1 MSEKEKKK
9 KDITEETEEKEEII
23 KEKKEEKK
31 QEGRRDDYH
40 KSVRKIQESTQ
51 ESIDSFQEA
60 EPREVK
66 IVSVYSDSR
75 SGIICK
81 TDEQG
86 VPVMMVTGYESA
98 GKGKPQKRQRFFH
111 GIQVEAFTKD
121 IAINSESLMRGK
133 RSPKPFD
140 ITSHVVQLLQETIPD
155 AQEAGDKI
163 QRQIDEETFEW
174 FDIKLPPVEENTIAL
189 DIEEEPEL
197 KLVKDLVALARGELA
212 EKLGAK
218 AEDIK
223 VEFIK
228 WAEHYLYADSLGSK
242 TDVVIPRV
250 SFVIQVETKKGSVA
264 FASIRGSCGSMKEV
278 LARYVKEGEPKDP
291 QDIIKKLVEQVIKE
305 ANDLDRAQDVAIIG
319 ANECPVILSPQVAGV
334 LAHEVFGHSAEGD
347 IICENRRNKD
357 AKIQLKSRLGA
368 QVSDYPNLTIIDTPE
383 DTLEFSNFKIKH
395 NFGSLPVDGHGNKAK
410 SVTIVENG
418 IMVGALMDRHTFNEI
433 KSGLKKET
441 SENIDK
447 IGISG
452 NVRREKF
459 DNDPLIRMRNTFIA
473 PDDKGPS
480 TKEEM
485 AKKIP
490 RTKKGLYIKSCH
502 GGSVSTDTGDFQLKG
517 NLCYLIENGIV
528 TDKPVKNVRI
538 IGNLTK
544 FVSSIKSVGNAKTM
558 HHSFTG
564 WCGKD
569 GQSVPV
575 DGAGPLLYI
584 ETAYLGG
591 GDIRPWMKVV
601 DDYIKQR
608 KEVAEGKRGKENI
621 NIPEFREFC
630 GEAPQHN
637 ICLVSA
643 VLPGNEEIAI
653 VIGKRDHSTHEM
665 DDNGKLRKRRK
676 KYD

>member
-1 MSEKEKKK
+1 MSEKNKENKEKKE
-9 KDITEETEEKEEII
+9 DIIEEKEN

-31 QEGRRDDYH
+31 QEGKRDDYY

-66 IVSVYSDSR
+66 LVSIYSDSR
-75 SGIICK
+75 SGIICE

-86 VPVMMVTGYESA
+86 VPHIMVTGYESA
-98 GKGKPQKRQRFFH
+98 GKDKPQKRQRFFH

-155 AQEAGDKI
+155 AQEAGDRV
-163 QRQIDEETFEW
+163 QRKIDEETFEW
-174 FDIKLPPVEENTIAL
+174 FDIKLPPVEENTVAL
-189 DIEEEPEL
+189 DVEEEPEL
-197 KLVKDLVALARGELA
+197 KLIKDLVVFARGELA
-212 EKLGAK
+212 ERLGAK
-218 AEDIK
+218 VEDIK
-223 VEFIK
+223 IKFIK
-228 WAEHYLYADSLGSK
+228 WSEHYLYADSLGSK
-242 TDVVIPRV
+242 TDMVIPRV
-250 SFVIQVETKKGSVA
+250 SFVIQVKTKKGSDA

-278 LARYVKEGEPKDP
+278 LARYVKEGESTEPRDLI
-291 QDIIKKLVEQVIKE
+291 QKLVEQVVKE

-319 ANECPVILSPQVAGV
+319 ATECPVILSPQVAGV

-383 DTLEFSNFKIKH
+383 HTLEFSNFKIKH

-410 SVTIVENG
+410 PVTIVENG
-418 IMVGALMDRHTFNEI
+418 IMVGAMMDRYTFNEI
-433 KSGLKKET
+433 KSGLKRET
-441 SENIDK
+441 AENIEK

-502 GGSVSTDTGDFQLKG
+502 GGAVSTDTGDFQLKG

-558 HHSFTG
+558 HHTFTG

-575 DGAGPLLYI
+575 DGAGPIIYI
-584 ETAYLGG
+584 EIAYLGG
-591 GDIRPWMKVV
+591 GSARPWLKVV
-601 DDYIKQR
+601 EDYIGQR
-608 KEVAEGKRGKENI
+608 KEVAEGRRGKENI
-621 NIPEFREFC
+621 NIPEFTEFC
-630 GEAPQHN
+630 KKTPQHN

-643 VLPGNEEIAI
+643 VLPGDEEIDI
-653 VIGKRDHSTHEM
+653 IIGKKDYSTHEM
-665 DDNGKLRKRRK
+665 DDNGKLRQRRN

>member
-1 MSEKEKKK
+1 MSEKNKEKK
-9 KDITEETEEKEEII
+9 EKEEII
-23 KEKKEEKK
+23 EEKKEEKK
-31 QEGRRDDYH
+31 QEGKRDDYY
-40 KSVRKIQESTQ
+40 KLVKNFQESTQ
-51 ESIDSFQEA
+51 ASIDSFQEA
-60 EPREVK
+60 EPREIK

-81 TDEQG
+81 TDQQG
-86 VPVMMVTGYESA
+86 VPVMMITGKEPA
-98 GKGKPQKRQRFFH
+98 GKGKQQKRQRFFM
-111 GIQVEAFTKD
+111 GIQTEAFTKEKD
-121 IAINSESLMRGK
+121 IKSESLMHRK
-133 RSPKPFD
+133 KSPKPFD
-140 ITSHVVQLLQETIPD
+140 VTSQVDQLLKETIPD
-155 AQEAGDKI
+155 AQDEGDRI
-163 QRQIDEETFEW
+163 QRKIDEETYEW
-174 FDIKLPPVEENTIAL
+174 YDIKLPSVEENTVAL
-189 DIEEEPEL
+189 DVEEEPEL

-212 EKLGAK
+212 ERLGAK
-218 AEDIK
+218 VEDIK

-242 TDVVIPRV
+242 TDVIIPRV

-278 LARYVKEGEPKDP
+278 LARYTKEGESTEPR
-291 QDIIKKLVEQVIKE
+291 DIILKLVEQVVKE

-357 AKIQLKSRLGA
+357 ATIQLKSRLGS
-368 QVSDYPNLTIIDTPE
+368 QVSDHPKLTIIDTPE
-383 DTLEFSNFKIKH
+383 DTLEFSNRTIKY
-395 NFGSLPVDGHGNKAK
+395 NFGSLPVDGYGTKAK
-410 SVTIVENG
+410 AVTIVENG
-418 IMVGALMDRHTFNEI
+418 IMVGALLDRYTFNEI
-433 KSGLKKET
+433 KSGLKRET
-441 SENIDK
+441 AEGIEK

-452 NVRREKF
+452 SVRREKF
-459 DNDPLIRMRNTFIA
+459 DHDPLIRMRNTFIL

-480 TKEEM
+480 TKDEM

-502 GGSVSTDTGDFQLKG
+502 GGSVCTDTGDFQLKG

-528 TDKPVKNVRI
+528 TDKPIKNVRI

-544 FVSSIKSVGNAKTM
+544 FVSSIKSIGNAKTM

-591 GDIRPWMKVV
+591 GDVRPWLKVV

-608 KEVAEGKRGKENI
+608 GEVAEGKRGKENI

-630 GEAPQHN
+630 GETPQHN
-637 ICLVSA
+637 VCLVSA
-643 VLPGNEEIAI
+643 ILPGDEEAAI
-653 VIGKRDHSTHEM
+653 IIGKRDYSTHEM
-665 DDNGKLRKRRK
+665 DDKGKLRERRN